1 MPDAPTTVD
10 SSAERRPTPIHD
22 RLDRANRRQAVA
34 QAQQAGQSQRAAAA
48 SAGVA
53 RSTLRHWNASP
64 EPSVAAPAGLAVFCE
79 TPEGVEWLRQVQMA
93 AHWSIS
99 EQGGAGVRVVC
110 QFLELSGLS
119 AFIAASYGTQ
129 QAFQAEL
136 ERQIVS
142 EASDLSETLAKTM
155 PHRTLSV
162 AEDET
167 WQDGM
172 RLVAIE
178 PVSNFI
184 LLEQASAARSAA
196 AWSQAL
202 KDGLAGFKVTLV
214 QGISDEAKG
223 LLAPV
228 ERDQGAHHSTD
239 LFHLQHEVSKAMSLA
254 LRRTEQQAEAEETTA
269 KARWQAECA
278 AEQAYHRQHHGPGR
292 PPAFAARIDRALEAY
307 VQASLARE
315 RAQAQRAESK
325 ALIGAFS
332 AVDHP
337 YELEQGQAQT
347 PEQLQTHLAG
357 LFARLEALAEAVDL
371 SERLWAHLAKA
382 KRLTHSLVATLA
394 FFFMMVN
401 TRVQALD
408 LAPAIEQAMLNDL
421 IPALYLERAAARSPG
436 AEQRRR
442 LRALSAQR
450 LAPLQQPEHPI
461 QSLDE
466 ETRRHLEQVA
476 GDCADLFQRSSS
488 CVEGRNG
495 VLALSQHGHHR
506 LSPRKQQVLTAL
518 HNFSI
523 RRPDGT
529 TAAERFFAQPHPS
542 LFEQVLARMPW
553 PARPARRRPRPAKP
567 PHLTLV
573 AA

>member
-1 MPDAPTTVD
+1 MA
-10 SSAERRPTPIHD
+10 H
-22 RLDRANRRQAVA
+22 
-34 QAQQAGQSQRAAAA
+34 AQQAGQSQRAAIT

-53 RSTLRHWNASP
+53 RSTVRHWNAPAETSA
-64 EPSVAAPAGLAVFCE
+64 AAPAALAAFIE
-79 TPEGVEWLRQVQMA
+79 TPEGVEWLRRVQMA
-93 AHWSIS
+93 AHWCIC

-110 QFLELSGLS
+110 DFLELSGLS
-119 AFIAASYGTQ
+119 ALTGASYGTQ
-129 QAFQAEL
+129 QAFQVKLEEL
-136 ERQIVS
+136 IVS
-142 EASDLSETLAKTM
+142 EATDLREALAKTM
-155 PHRTLSV
+155 PHRTLSIV
-162 AEDET
+162 EDET

-178 PVSNFI
+178 PVSNVI
-184 LLEQASAARSAA
+184 LLEQVSAARSAA

-202 KDGLAGFKVTLV
+202 EHGLAGFKVTVV

-223 LLAPV
+223 LLAHV

-254 LRRTEQQAEAEETTA
+254 LRRAEQQAETDQTTA
-269 KARWQAECA
+269 KARWQAQCA
-278 AEQAYHRQHHGPGR
+278 AEQAYHRRRHGPGR

-307 VQASLARE
+307 MQASLARE

-337 YELEQGQAQT
+337 YELEQGHAQT
-347 PEQLQTHLAG
+347 PEQLQTHLAA
-357 LFARLEALAEAVDL
+357 LFARLEALAEEVDL
-371 SERLWAHLAKA
+371 SERLCAHLAKA
-382 KRLTHSLVATLA
+382 KRLTHSLVATLT
-394 FFFMMVN
+394 FFFMTVN
-401 TRVQALD
+401 TRVQALN
-408 LAPAIEQAMLNDL
+408 LSPAIEQAMLNEL

-436 AEQRRR
+436 AEQRHR

-450 LAPLQQPEHPI
+450 LAPLQQPAHPI

-466 ETRRHLEQVA
+466 ATRRYLEQVA

-495 VLALSQHGHHR
+495 VLALYQHGHHR

-518 HNFSI
+518 HNFAI
-523 RRPDGT
+523 KRPDGT

-542 LFEQVLARMPW
+542 LFEQVLERMPW
-553 PARPARRRPRPAKP
+553 PARPARRRPRPAKRP
-567 PHLTLV
+567 YLTLV

>member
-1 MPDAPTTVD
+1 MPDAPTAVD
-10 SSAERRPTPIHD
+10 SNAERRPTPIHD
-22 RLDRANRRQAVA
+22 RLDRAKHRQAVA
-34 QAQQAGQSQRAAAA
+34 QAQQAGQSQRAAIT
-48 SAGVA
+48 SAGLA
-53 RSTLRHWNASP
+53 RSTVRHWNAPP
-64 EPSVAAPAGLAVFCE
+64 ETSAPAALAAFVE
-79 TPEGVEWLRQVQMA
+79 TPEGVEWLRRVQMA

-119 AFIAASYGTQ
+119 VFIGASYGTQ

-142 EASDLSETLAKTM
+142 EATDLRAALAKTM
-155 PHRTLSV
+155 PHRTLSIV
-162 AEDET
+162 EDET

-202 KDGLAGFKVTLV
+202 ERGLAGFKITVV

-223 LLAPV
+223 LLAHV
-228 ERDQGAHHSTD
+228 KRDQGAHHSTD

-254 LRRTEQQAEAEETTA
+254 LRRTQQQAEAEETTA

-292 PPAFAARIDRALEAY
+292 PPAFAARIDRALEAD

-347 PEQLQTHLAG
+347 PEQLQTHLEG
-357 LFARLEALAEAVDL
+357 LFARLEALAQEVDL
-371 SERLWAHLAKA
+371 SERLCAHLAKA
-382 KRLTHSLVATLA
+382 KRLTHSLVATLT
-394 FFFMMVN
+394 FFFMTVN

-421 IPALYLERAAARSPG
+421 IPALYLERAAARSPS
-436 AEQRRR
+436 AEQRHR

-450 LAPLQQPEHPI
+450 LAPLQQPAHPI

-466 ETRRHLEQVA
+466 ATRRHLEQVA

-495 VLALSQHGHHR
+495 VLALYQHGHHR

-523 RRPDGT
+523 TRPDGT

-542 LFEQVLARMPW
+542 LFEQVLERMPW

>member
-1 MPDAPTTVD
+1 
-10 SSAERRPTPIHD
+10 
-22 RLDRANRRQAVA
+22 LDRAKHRQAVA
-34 QAQQAGQSQRAAAA
+34 QAQQAGQSQRAAIT
-48 SAGVA
+48 SAGLA
-53 RSTLRHWNASP
+53 RSTVRHWNAPP
-64 EPSVAAPAGLAVFCE
+64 ETSAPAALAAFVE
-79 TPEGVEWLRQVQMA
+79 TPEGVEWLRRVQMA

-119 AFIAASYGTQ
+119 VFIGASYGTQ

-142 EASDLSETLAKTM
+142 EATDLRAALAKTM
-155 PHRTLSV
+155 PHRTLSIV
-162 AEDET
+162 EDET

-202 KDGLAGFKVTLV
+202 ERGLAGFKITVV

-223 LLAPV
+223 LLAHV
-228 ERDQGAHHSTD
+228 KRDQGAHHSTD

-254 LRRTEQQAEAEETTA
+254 LRRTQQQAEAEETTA

-347 PEQLQTHLAG
+347 PEQLQTHLEG

-371 SERLWAHLAKA
+371 SECLCAHLAKA
-382 KRLTHSLVATLA
+382 KRLTHSLVATLT
-394 FFFMMVN
+394 FFFMTVN

-421 IPALYLERAAARSPG
+421 IPALYLERAAARSPS
-436 AEQRRR
+436 AEQRHR

-450 LAPLQQPEHPI
+450 LAPLQQPAHPI

-466 ETRRHLEQVA
+466 ATRRHLEQVA

-495 VLALSQHGHHR
+495 VLALYQHGHHR

-523 RRPDGT
+523 TRPDGT

-542 LFEQVLARMPW
+542 LFEQVLERMPW
-553 PARPARRRPRPAKP
+553 PARPARRRPRPAKRP
-567 PHLTLV
+567 YLTLV